1 MYRRYADRANMADIS
16 TATYTSPSD
25 FPILWWHT
33 YRTRASWQTST
44 YVLPDSMSYL
54 DSTREDYIALIGYP
68 ARDTKHFADGR
79 TEEALGGVLFS
90 AVSMAVLA
98 RELGVQVIP
107 VATFGCDIAKP
118 ARDVLSAAGCR
129 LDAIRVVDEPT
140 QHSEINF
147 TSDNDRWERITG
159 VLPPLGFD
167 DVASWLTGAALA
179 VNFITGTEIDIETMR
194 LVRDHTLRAEG
205 GPIIAD
211 FHTLA
216 LATLPD
222 GRRIPHR
229 RRDWSAWFGLCDVV
243 QMNQDEAQTIAGR
256 ELLEPD
262 DCVAFARELL
272 HLGPEAVV
280 ITLAQQGAVGAQR
293 SESGFETCKAGPYT
307 PPEIVDTVGCGD
319 VFHSA
324 LTLGW
329 VRYGNLEPA
338 LHVATVAAGLHA
350 GYAGLEGVSILEQTW
365 SEAARHYR
373 V

>member
-1 MYRRYADRANMADIS
+1 M
-16 TATYTSPSD
+16 P
-25 FPILWWHT
+25 
-33 YRTRASWQTST
+33 
-44 YVLPDSMSYL
+44 YL
-54 DSTREDYIALIGYP
+54 ESTREDYIALIGYP
-68 ARDTKHFADGR
+68 ARDTKHFPDGR

-98 RELGVQVIP
+98 RELGMHVVP
-107 VATFGCDIAKP
+107 VAKLGCDIAES
-118 ARDVLSAAGCR
+118 ARDMLSAAGCR
-129 LDAIRVVDEPT
+129 LDAVRVVDEPT
-140 QHSEINF
+140 QHSDITF
-147 TSDNDRWERITG
+147 RSDNDRWERITG
-159 VLPPLGFD
+159 ALPPLRYD
-167 DVASWLTGAALA
+167 DVASWLTGAALS

-194 LVRDHTLRAEG
+194 LVRDHMLRAEG
-205 GPIIAD
+205 GPVIAD

-229 RRDWSAWFGLCDVV
+229 RRDWSAWIGLCDVV
-243 QMNQDEAQTIAGR
+243 QMNRDEAQTIAGR
-256 ELLEPD
+256 VLPEPD
-262 DCVAFARELL
+262 ECVAFARELL

-293 SESGFETCKAGPYT
+293 SELGINTYRAGPFA
-307 PPEIVDTVGCGD
+307 PAEIVDTVGCGD

-338 LHVATVAAGLHA
+338 LRVATVAAGLHA
-350 GYAGLEGVSILEQTW
+350 GYAGLEGVSVLEQTW
-365 SEAARHYR
+365 SEATRHNI